1 MTRPFIST
9 LLFVVSGALLLQAT
23 GCKKDPDLSQNPAAV
38 NFYVPEGWPQPVYQF
53 EHNPLTR
60 DGFELGRLIFN
71 DTRLSRD
78 NSTSCGTCHQ
88 PFAAF
93 AQSDHIF
100 SHGVDGLVGT
110 RNSPG
115 IFNLAWH
122 PSFFWDG
129 GVNHIESQPLSPI
142 ENPVEMDEK
151 LDNIIAKLTE
161 DKDYRQRFK
170 KVFGTE
176 EITTQRI
183 MRALTQFMGAM
194 ISDDAPYD
202 KYMRG
207 QYAFTPQEISGM
219 SVFEGSCAHC
229 HKPPLFSDFSF
240 RNNGLP
246 VSGIND
252 SGRAHITQQAED
264 LYKFKVPTLRNLRF
278 TPPYMHDG
286 RFATLDQVLAHY
298 KTGIVVSPTLDPLLS
313 TGGINLSEQEK
324 EDLKAFL
331 NTLNDESF
339 VTDPRFAEP

>member
-1 MTRPFIST
+1 MHR
-9 LLFVVSGALLLQAT
+9 LLSLFLLAFFAFLTAQIT
-23 GCKKDPDLSQNPAAV
+23 GCKKDPDLSQNPAPV
-38 NFYVPEGWPQPVYQF
+38 HFYVPKGWPEPVYKF
-53 EHNPLTR
+53 ENNPLTR
-60 DGFELGRLIFN
+60 EGFELGRLLFN
-71 DTRLSRD
+71 DPRLSRD
-78 NSTSCGTCHQ
+78 NSTSCGSCHQ

-93 AQSDHIF
+93 AQTGHTF

-151 LDNIIAKLTE
+151 LDNIIAKLSQ
-161 DKDYRQRFK
+161 DANYRKRFQT
-170 KVFGTE
+170 VFGTE
-176 EITTQRI
+176 EITTQRM

-194 ISDDAPYD
+194 ISDNSRYD
-202 KYMRG
+202 QYMRG
-207 QYAFTPQEISGM
+207 DINLTPQEISGL
-219 SVFEGSCAHC
+219 SVFEGFCAPC

-246 VSGIND
+246 PSGLND
-252 SGRAHITQQAED
+252 SGRAHITLQATD

-286 RFATLDQVLAHY
+286 RFNTLDEVLAHY
-298 KTGIVVSPTLDPLLS
+298 ESGITSSTTLDPLL
-313 TGGINLSEQEK
+313 GNGIQMTAQQK
-324 EDLKAFL
+324 EDLKVFL
-331 NTLNDESF
+331 NTLNDERF

>member
-1 MTRPFIST
+1 MRK
-9 LLFVVSGALLLQAT
+9 LLSLSILVFFAILIVQTT
-23 GCKKDPDLSQNPAAV
+23 GCKKDPDLSQNPASV
-38 NFYVPEGWPQPVYQF
+38 NFYVPQGWPEPVYKF
-53 EHNPLTR
+53 ENNPLTR
-60 DGFELGRLIFN
+60 EGFELGRLLFN

-78 NSTSCGTCHQ
+78 NSTSCGSCHQ

-93 AQSDHIF
+93 AQTDHIF

-151 LDNIIAKLTE
+151 LENIIAKLS
-161 DKDYRQRFK
+161 DDANYRKRFK
-170 KVFGTE
+170 TVFGSE
-176 EITTQRI
+176 EVTTQRM
-183 MRALTQFMGAM
+183 MRALTQFMVAM
-194 ISDDAPYD
+194 ISDNSRYD
-202 KYMRG
+202 QYMRG
-207 QYAFTPQEISGM
+207 ETTLTAQEISGL
-219 SVFEGSCAHC
+219 SVFEGFCSNC
-229 HKPPLFSDFSF
+229 HKAPLFSDFSF

-252 SGRAHITQQAED
+252 SGRAHITRQAED
-264 LYKFKVPTLRNLRF
+264 LYKFKVPTLRNLKY
-278 TPPYMHDG
+278 TAPYMHDG
-286 RFATLDQVLAHY
+286 RFRTLDQVLDHY
-298 KTGIVVSPTLDPLLS
+298 ENGIVPSATLDPLLGNS
-313 TGGINLSEQEK
+313 IRMTAQQK

-339 VTDPRFAEP
+339 VKDARFAEPR